1 MISKNVE
8 ERILNKTKEIFTE
21 MEEIELGIINW
32 IRYYKQRKIK
42 IPIYQSNIWLRK
54 FCSMLLE

>member
-21 MEEIELGIINW
+21 MEEIELGIIN
-32 IRYYKQRKIK
+32 
-42 IPIYQSNIWLRK
+42 
-54 FCSMLLE
+54 